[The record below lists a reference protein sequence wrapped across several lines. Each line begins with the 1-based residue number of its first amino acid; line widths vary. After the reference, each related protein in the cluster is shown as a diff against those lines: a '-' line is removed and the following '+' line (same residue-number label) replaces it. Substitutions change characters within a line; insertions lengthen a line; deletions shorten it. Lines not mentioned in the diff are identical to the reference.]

1 MVSQDKQLAADPGDR
16 QREHDKYP
24 AIPCWRQI
32 LRDDSNK
39 AESTDKAAKHPQ
51 SKRMGHGAA
60 GRKPCRDVRA
70 KQPVHE
76 VVSQCQKRMLV
87 IELHLAGHW
96 QYPSPLQLTL
106 HECSCLS

>member
-1 MVSQDKQLAADPGDR
+1 
-16 QREHDKYP
+16 
-24 AIPCWRQI
+24 
-32 LRDDSNK
+32 
-39 AESTDKAAKHPQ
+39 
-51 SKRMGHGAA
+51 MGHGAA

-96 QYPSPLQLTL
+96 QYPSPLQRAIGEKT
-106 HECSCLS
+106 